1 LINTKH
7 IIIASL
13 LVIFSIGLFAVPQAF
28 ADATVYNAAGSS
40 TPGCEDTNNCF
51 IPSIVTISVGETV
64 TWANTDT
71 AAHTATSG
79 SAAYGADGIFDS
91 SLMMA
96 GGCWSHTF
104 DTAGTYGYHCAV
116 HPWMEG
122 SVIVSGEEST
132 SAPTYTISVSTD
144 KTNYLLN
151 DTVQIT
157 IQSTP
162 NQDVSIVVK
171 SANGNIL
178 TVNQLSVSASGFAIT
193 SGWSG
198 LDLGTYTIEARIL
211 NTSTESQTTFTVAEN
226 PNTVYNALGSASPGC
241 EPNCFIPTTI
251 TVNVGDS
258 VTFANTDTAAHTA
271 TSGSPSDGPSGV
283 FDSSL
288 IMAGGS
294 YSITFDEAGTYDY
307 FCMVHTWMS
316 GTVIVGDGGSSAP
329 VLDTVPP
336 TVLVPDDI
344 TLQTEDQNG
353 ASATFNPQ
361 AIDNID
367 ELITPSCNYSSGS
380 VFPIGTTEVVC
391 TATDSSGNTASN
403 SFNVIIEYTGSL
415 IPEWVKNVAGFWHD
429 GSINDASFLEGI
441 SYLIQNNI
449 VIVPTTE
456 SGSGG
461 GAVPD
466 WVKNTAG
473 WWANDE
479 IDDDTFVNA
488 ITYLIQQG
496 LIQV

>member
-1 LINTKH
+1 MSVVSM
-7 IIIASL
+7 IAIAPS
-13 LVIFSIGLFAVPQAF
+13 AF
-28 ADATVYNAAGSS
+28 ADVTVENAAGSS
-40 TPGCEDTNNCF
+40 TPGCEPECF
-51 IPSIVTISVGETV
+51 IPSTVTIKADTEV
-64 TWANTDT
+64 TW
-71 AAHTATSG
+71 H
-79 SAAYGADGIFDS
+79 
-91 SLMMA
+91 
-96 GGCWSHTF
+96 
-104 DTAGTYGYHCAV
+104 
-116 HPWMEG
+116 
-122 SVIVSGEEST
+122 
-132 SAPTYTISVSTD
+132 
-144 KTNYLLN
+144 
-151 DTVQIT
+151 
-157 IQSTP
+157 
-162 NQDVSIVVK
+162 
-171 SANGNIL
+171 NG
-178 TVNQLSVSASGFAIT
+178 
-193 SGWSG
+193 
-198 LDLGTYTIEARIL
+198 
-211 NTSTESQTTFTVAEN
+211 
-226 PNTVYNALGSASPGC
+226 
-241 EPNCFIPTTI
+241 
-251 TVNVGDS
+251 
-258 VTFANTDTAAHTA
+258 DTAAHTA
-271 TSGSPSDGPSGV
+271 TSGSPTDGPSGY

-294 YSITFDEAGTYDY
+294 YTVSFEDFDPGTYDY
-307 FCMVHTWMS
+307 FCMVHVWMS
-316 GTVIVGDGGSSAP
+316 GTIIVEDGSTSSTPA
-329 VLDTVPP
+329 DTVPP

-367 ELITPSCNYSSGS
+367 ELITPTCSPASGS
-380 VFPIGTTEVVC
+380 VFAIGTTEVVC

-415 IPEWVKNVAGFWHD
+415 IPAWVKNVAGFWHD

-449 VIVPTTE
+449 IIVPTTE